1 MKDGERKETRR
12 CNLSGR
18 AEPTRLCTRSS
29 VAIAQAL
36 SALSIPSEHPRA
48 IIMQSDE
55 FLPASA
61 TSAKA
66 KKLAKLQANRPPAA
80 SSSTTKSKSKG
91 KGKAKQQ
98 ATGAA
103 AEPAHLL
110 STQPGGAA
118 AAADEAMDDIE
129 RLPLD
134 AGVAPRTT
142 VGTAQ
147 AGDADAA
154 MNAGGN
160 GDDDDDDAVM
170 IDPSQLPTPVVR
182 TPIAQLEAA
191 AAASGGDP
199 NTLSF
204 GAITQHNA
212 SGLTQRRKISIP
224 PHRMTPLK
232 RDWIKIYTPLVEECG
247 LQVRMNV
254 AKRQVEMKVRLLRFS
269 RCRPPRRKT
278 TREF

>member
-1 MKDGERKETRR
+1 
-12 CNLSGR
+12 
-18 AEPTRLCTRSS
+18 
-29 VAIAQAL
+29 
-36 SALSIPSEHPRA
+36 
-48 IIMQSDE
+48 MQSDE

-98 ATGAA
+98 ATGAT
-103 AEPAHLL
+103 AEPTHLL
-110 STQPGGAA
+110 STQPGAAA

-134 AGVAPRTT
+134 AGVAPRTST
-142 VGTAQ
+142 GTAN
-147 AGDADAA
+147 AADADAA
-154 MNAGGN
+154 MNAGGAEE
-160 GDDDDDDAVM
+160 DDDDDAVM

-254 AKRQVEMKVRLLRFS
+254 AKRQVEMKVRSFAFHAVTLRGGNQPSADFLFPRLFS
-269 RCRPPRRKT
+269 STRALSVPADVQAHPSPFCSHPRL
-278 TREF
+278 